1 LASGI
6 FSFTAA
12 GGMVANNIARW
23 NGSNWSA
30 IGSGRNTTARVMAP
44 LPDGNIGIGGDFLVA
59 GGDF

>member
-1 LASGI
+1 
-6 FSFTAA
+6 
-12 GGMVANNIARW
+12 MVANNIARW